1 MLHMMYDVKNSHPDH
16 ELLDT
21 RGKGIVLRSSSNVN
35 FIEKKL
41 PPERY
46 MKSP

>member
-21 RGKGIVLRSSSNVN
+21 RGKGIVLRSSSNVK
-35 FIEKKL
+35 FIENRL
-41 PPERY
+41 HSEIY